1 MNEPD
6 KMLALVSEA
15 INYFDDTNFQLSKI
29 MRKAIHIARLR
40 NDYENLFWL
49 NAEMINVNKDTLA
62 VLEKEFVES
71 IPKSKSG
78 YLIKRYLKER
88 TINEFDENSNPIDK

>member
-15 INYFDDTNFQLSKI
+15 LNYFDDSNFQLSKI
-29 MRKAIHIARLR
+29 MRKAIHIAHLR

-49 NAEMINVNKDTLA
+49 KAEMINFNKDTLT
-62 VLEKEFVES
+62 VLRKEFGES
-71 IPKSKSG
+71 IPSSKFN
-78 YLIKRYLKER
+78 
-88 TINEFDENSNPIDK
+88 T